1 MPLRIIKSFSYACNG
16 IKYCFKSGINF
27 NIHLFAAALAVSLA
41 LILQISKMEWA
52 LLVLMIALVIAMEM
66 INTAIEQL
74 CDKVEPDFHPV
85 IKIVKDIA
93 AGAVLIMAAGS
104 IIIGA
109 IIFLPAIANLF
120 KI

>member
-16 IKYCFKSGINF
+16 IKLCFKLGINF
-27 NIHLFAAALAVSLA
+27 NIHLFAAALAVLLA
-41 LILQISKMEWA
+41 LLLRISKTEWA
-52 LLVLMIALVIAMEM
+52 LLVLMIALVIA
-66 INTAIEQL
+66 IEQL
-74 CDKVEPDFHPV
+74 CDKMEPDFHPL

-93 AGAVLIMAAGS
+93 AGAVLVIAACS
-104 IIIGA
+104 IIIGD